1 MRITVCF
8 GFGGTGSY
16 FFSGVM
22 NGVECGF
29 VGIGLGVPICDI
41 EYFADLRSFLPDGTG
56 SCHGR
61 CCRGTSAKIELG
73 LYIITNKDQTKTK
86 IEILKKQAP
95 KATYLRRLR
104 GINWCR

>member
-1 MRITVCF
+1 MTRLRFWV
-8 GFGGTGSY
+8 
-16 FFSGVM
+16 
-22 NGVECGF
+22 
-29 VGIGLGVPICDI
+29 LGDWL
-41 EYFADLRSFLPDGTG
+41 ADT
-56 SCHGR
+56 
-61 CCRGTSAKIELG
+61 KIELG